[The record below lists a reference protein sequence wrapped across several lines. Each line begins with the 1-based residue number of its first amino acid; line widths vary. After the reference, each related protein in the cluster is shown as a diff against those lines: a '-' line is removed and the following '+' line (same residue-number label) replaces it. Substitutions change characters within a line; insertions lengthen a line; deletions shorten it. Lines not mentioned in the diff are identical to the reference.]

1 AEFAILRLF
10 SNEKLKENPQPK
22 CVYVTPKEELAE
34 IVRQDWDRRFATI
47 GRKVVM
53 LTSETGTDLKL
64 ISKGHIIISTPEKW
78 NILSRLWKQRKNF
91 QNINLF
97 IVDDLHVIGSDDRHV
112 LEIICSRMLYMSS
125 QIERNIRIVPMATS
139 ILNAKDIGQWLGY
152 STNATF
158 NFRPSIRLV
167 QLVLHIQ
174 GFNITHNASRLI
186 AMAKPVYQ
194 AINRYSPNHPVIV
207 FVPSHKLSRMTA
219 IDILTFAAAA
229 EQKRDRFLHISTTEI
244 EPFTDEREDQTLKET
259 ILRGVVYLHEGL
271 NHKYRII
278 IEELYTGGAL
288 QVCIVSRSMLWTL
301 NLFSYLVIIMDT
313 QYYNGQDHTYDDYSI
328 SDILQIIGRA
338 NHPLKETDAKVVL
351 MCLSS
356 KKDFFFKFL
365 YEPLPIES
373 HLDHCLHDYFNAEI
387 ITKIT
392 ENKQDAIDYLTW
404 ALIYRCMTQN
414 LNYYYLQGVS
424 SRYLSDHLSELVEN
438 TLNDLEQSKCITIEN
453 EMDTSPL
460 NLGMIAAYY
469 YINYR
474 TIDNKS
480 LTSKTKIKLATRLPN
495 KLNNVKFNDP
505 HVKANLLL
513 QAHLS
518 RIQLSAELQKDTDEI
533 LIKAIRLIQACVDVL
548 SSNGWLLPAL
558 AAMELA
564 QMVTQ
569 GMWNKDPYLRQLP
582 HFTSEIIQ
590 RCTEKKIETVF
601 DLMEMQDEERVELLQ
616 LSTSKLADV
625 ARFCNRYPNIE
636 VSYEVP
642 DKDDITSGSTV
653 NVNVSLERADEVS
666 GPVISPLFPQ
676 KREEGWWLVIGE
688 LKTNALIS
696 IKRLTLQQKAQVVLD
711 FTAPSAGTH
720 NYILYFMSDA
730 YMGCDHEYK
739 FSVDVHKGVNNDA
752 DMK

>member
-1 AEFAILRLF
+1 

-219 IDILTFAAAA
+219 IDILTFAAAS

-356 KKDFFFKFL
+356 KKDFFLKFL

-518 RIQLSAELQKDTDEI
+518 P
-533 LIKAIRLIQACVDVL
+533 IRLIQACVDV
-548 SSNGWLLPAL
+548 SRSNSWLLPGL
-558 AAMELA
+558 AAIELA

-569 GMWNKDPYLRQLP
+569 VMWNKDPYLKQLP

-590 RCTEKKIETVF
+590 RCTENKIKTVF
-601 DLMEMQDEERVELLQ
+601 DLMEMQDKEHVELLQ
-616 LSTSKLADV
+616 LNTSKLADV
-625 ARFCNRYPNIE
+625 ARFCN
-636 VSYEVP
+636 
-642 DKDDITSGSTV
+642 
-653 NVNVSLERADEVS
+653 
-666 GPVISPLFPQ
+666 
-676 KREEGWWLVIGE
+676 
-688 LKTNALIS
+688 
-696 IKRLTLQQKAQVVLD
+696 
-711 FTAPSAGTH
+711 
-720 NYILYFMSDA
+720 
-730 YMGCDHEYK
+730 
-739 FSVDVHKGVNNDA
+739 
-752 DMK
+752 